1 VGMTGLKTKELL
13 IGLLQSETERDKQRK
28 VGASQISN
36 PCTKHLAM
44 ALAGVPQEPSKY
56 WLGGKIGTA
65 VHLLIEDL
73 IDKADLAQFPEL
85 EDCMVEQKIVLG
97 ELQDYGT
104 VSSKPDLAL
113 VKDKHLIDWKTTKR
127 DEAKRIQKWL
137 DTGVMNSKTEYTM
150 KKYMAQG
157 QLYAWGLNN
166 MGVEIETIALAFIS
180 RDGTNEAD
188 IVVVDFEYQEE
199 SALQLWTRLETLWDE
214 LRSGVHPESYAGD
227 ANCYNCAIN
236 GLV

>member
-1 VGMTGLKTKELL
+1 MGMTGLKTKELL

-44 ALAGVPQEPSKY
+44 DLAGIPQQPSKY

-73 IDKADLAQFPEL
+73 IAKADLAKFPEL
-85 EDCMVEQKIVLG
+85 EDCRVEQSIVLG
-97 ELQDYGT
+97 ELPEYGT
-104 VSSKPDLAL
+104 IKSKPDLAL
-113 VKDKHLIDWKTTKR
+113 VKDRHLIDWKTTKR

-137 DTGVMNSKTEYTM
+137 DTGVINPKTEYTM

-166 MGVEIETIALAFIS
+166 MGVAIETIALAFIS

-188 IVVVDFEYQEE
+188 IVVVDFEYEE
-199 SALQLWTRLETLWDE
+199 AAALNLWRRLETLWEE
-214 LRSGVHPESYAGD
+214 LQSGVHPESYAGD
-227 ANCYNCAIN
+227 ADCFNCAIN

>member
-1 VGMTGLKTKELL
+1 MALSGLKTKELL

-44 ALAGVPQEPSKY
+44 ALAGIPQGASKY

-65 VHLLIEDL
+65 VHLLIEDM
-73 IDKADLAQFPEL
+73 IAKADLAKFPEL
-85 EDCMVEQKIVLG
+85 EDCMVEQSIVLG
-97 ELQDYGT
+97 ELPDYG
-104 VSSKPDLAL
+104 VIKSKPDLAL
-113 VKDKHLIDWKTTKR
+113 VKDMHLIDWKTTKR

-137 DTGVMNSKTEYTM
+137 DTGVINAKTEYTM

-166 MGVEIETIALAFIS
+166 MGVTIETIALAFIS

-188 IVVVDFEYQEE
+188 IVVVDFEYDEV
-199 SALQLWTRLETLWDE
+199 AAMKLWRRLELLWEE
-214 LRSGVHPESYAGD
+214 LQSGVHPESYAGD
-227 ANCYNCAIN
+227 ADCFNCAIN

>member
-1 VGMTGLKTKELL
+1 MGMTGLKTKELL

-36 PCTKHLAM
+36 PCTKHLAL
-44 ALAGVPQEPSKY
+44 ALSGAPQEPSKY

-73 IDKADLAQFPEL
+73 IAKADLAKFPEL
-85 EDCMVEQKIVLG
+85 EDCMVEQSIVLG
-97 ELQDYGT
+97 ELPEYG
-104 VSSKPDLAL
+104 VIKSKPDLAL
-113 VKDKHLIDWKTTKR
+113 VKDRHLIDWKTTKR

-137 DTGVMNSKTEYTM
+137 DTGVINAKTEYTM

-157 QLYAWGLNN
+157 QLYAWGLSN
-166 MGVEIETIALAFIS
+166 MGVAIETIALAFIS

-188 IVVVDFEYQEE
+188 IVVVDFEYDE
-199 SALQLWTRLETLWDE
+199 SAALNLWGRLETLWEE
-214 LRSGVHPESYAGD
+214 LQSGIHPESYAGD
-227 ANCYNCAIN
+227 ADCFNCAIN

>member
-1 VGMTGLKTKELL
+1 MALSGLKTKELL

-44 ALAGVPQEPSKY
+44 ALAGIPQGASKY

-65 VHLLIEDL
+65 VHLLIEDM
-73 IDKADLAQFPEL
+73 IAKADLAKFPEL
-85 EDCMVEQKIVLG
+85 EDCMVEQSIVLG
-97 ELQDYGT
+97 ELPDYG
-104 VSSKPDLAL
+104 VIKSKPDLAL
-113 VKDKHLIDWKTTKR
+113 VKDMHLIDWKTTKR

-137 DTGVMNSKTEYTM
+137 DTGVINAKTEYTM

-166 MGVEIETIALAFIS
+166 MGVTIETIALAFIS

-188 IVVVDFEYQEE
+188 IVVVDFEYDEV
-199 SALQLWTRLETLWDE
+199 AAMKLWRRLELLWEE
-214 LRSGVHPESYAGD
+214 LQSGVHPESYAGD
-227 ANCYNCAIN
+227 ADCFNCSIN

>member
-1 VGMTGLKTKELL
+1 MALSGLKTKELL

-44 ALAGVPQEPSKY
+44 ALAGIPQEPSKY

-73 IDKADLAQFPEL
+73 IAKADLAKFPEL
-85 EDCMVEQKIVLG
+85 EDCLVEQSIVLG
-97 ELQDYGT
+97 ELPDYG
-104 VSSKPDLAL
+104 VVKSKPDLAL

-137 DTGVMNSKTEYTM
+137 DTGVINAKTEYTM

-157 QLYAWGLNN
+157 QLYAWGLSN
-166 MGVEIETIALAFIS
+166 MGVAIETIALAFIS

-188 IVVVDFEYQEE
+188 IVVVDFEYDEV
-199 SALQLWTRLETLWDE
+199 AAMKLWRRLELLWEE
-214 LRSGVHPESYAGD
+214 LQSGVHPESYAGD
-227 ANCYNCAIN
+227 ADCFNCAIN

>member
-1 VGMTGLKTKELL
+1 
-13 IGLLQSETERDKQRK
+13 
-28 VGASQISN
+28 
-36 PCTKHLAM
+36 M
-44 ALAGVPQEPSKY
+44 ALAGIPQEPSKY

-73 IDKADLAQFPEL
+73 IAKADLAKFPEL
-85 EDCMVEQKIVLG
+85 EDCLVEQSIVLG
-97 ELQDYGT
+97 ELPDYG
-104 VSSKPDLAL
+104 VVKSKPDLAL

-137 DTGVMNSKTEYTM
+137 DTGVINAKTEYTM

-157 QLYAWGLNN
+157 QLYAWGLSN
-166 MGVEIETIALAFIS
+166 MGVAIETIALAFIS

-188 IVVVDFEYQEE
+188 IVVVDFEYDEV
-199 SALQLWTRLETLWDE
+199 AAMKLWRRLELLWEE
-214 LRSGVHPESYAGD
+214 LQSGVHPESYAGD
-227 ANCYNCAIN
+227 ADCFNCAIN

>member
-1 VGMTGLKTKELL
+1 MAMTGLKTKELL
-13 IGLLQSETERDKQRK
+13 IGLLQTETARDKQRK

-44 ALAGVPQEPSKY
+44 ALAGIPQQPSKY

-73 IDKADLAQFPEL
+73 IAKADVSDFPEL
-85 EDCMVEQKIVLG
+85 EDCRVEESIVLG
-97 ELQDYGT
+97 ELPGYG
-104 VSSKPDLAL
+104 VIKSKPDLAL

-127 DEAKRIQKWL
+127 EEARKIQKWQ
-137 DTGVMNSKTEYTM
+137 DTGVINSKTEHTL

-157 QLYAWGLNN
+157 QLYAWGLVN
-166 MGVEIETIALAFIS
+166 MGIEIETIALAFIS

-188 IVVVDFEYQEE
+188 IVVVDFEYDEV
-199 SALQLWTRLETLWDE
+199 AAMKLWQRLEKLWEE
-214 LRSGVHPESYAGD
+214 LQSGVHPESYAGD
-227 ANCYNCAIN
+227 PDCFTCATT

>member
-1 VGMTGLKTKELL
+1 VALSGLKTKELL

-44 ALAGVPQEPSKY
+44 ALAGIPQEPSKY

-73 IDKADLAQFPEL
+73 IAKADLAKFPEL
-85 EDCMVEQKIVLG
+85 EDCLVEQSIVLG
-97 ELQDYGT
+97 ELPDYG
-104 VSSKPDLAL
+104 VVKSKPDLAL

-137 DTGVMNSKTEYTM
+137 DTGVINAKTEYTM

-157 QLYAWGLNN
+157 QLYAWGLSN
-166 MGVEIETIALAFIS
+166 MGVAIETIALAFIS

-188 IVVVDFEYQEE
+188 IVVVDFEYDEV
-199 SALQLWTRLETLWDE
+199 AAMKLWRRLELLWEE
-214 LRSGVHPESYAGD
+214 LQSGVHPESYAGD
-227 ANCYNCAIN
+227 ADCFNCAIN

>member
-1 VGMTGLKTKELL
+1 MGMTGLKTKELL

-36 PCTKHLAM
+36 PCTKHLAL
-44 ALAGVPQEPSKY
+44 ALSGAPQEPSKY

-73 IDKADLAQFPEL
+73 IAKADLAKFPEL
-85 EDCMVEQKIVLG
+85 EDCMVEQSIVLG
-97 ELQDYGT
+97 ELPEYG
-104 VSSKPDLAL
+104 VIKSKPDLAL
-113 VKDKHLIDWKTTKR
+113 VKDRHLIDWKTTKR

-137 DTGVMNSKTEYTM
+137 DTGVINAKTEYTM

-166 MGVEIETIALAFIS
+166 MGVTIETIALAFIS

-188 IVVVDFEYQEE
+188 IVVVDFEYDEV
-199 SALQLWTRLETLWDE
+199 AAMKLWRRLELLWEE
-214 LRSGVHPESYAGD
+214 LQSGIHPESYAGD
-227 ANCYNCAIN
+227 ADCFNCAIN